1 MADQPSIF
9 NKRATEKLR
18 NPDDLDKYVRI
29 THPSVWM
36 VLGACAILIV
46 GLLAWGV
53 FGAVTTSVSGM
64 GVVVNGK
71 AVCYLDAED
80 ATKVDEGDTAVVD
93 GVQMKVA
100 AVSTVPMSREE
111 VDRELQSDYLLS
123 ALMNSDWAY
132 KVVFEGDT
140 SDMTQGVPVDMS
152 ITVERIAPISL
163 VLGSSS

>member
-1 MADQPSIF
+1 MADQPNIF

-64 GVVVNGK
+64 GVVVNGE
-71 AVCYLDAED
+71 AVCYLGAED
-80 ATKVDEGDTAVVD
+80 ATKVDEGDAAVVD

-100 AVSTVPMSREE
+100 AVSAVPMSREE
-111 VDRELQSDYLLS
+111 VGRELQSDYLLS
-123 ALMNSDWAY
+123 ALMSSDWAY

-140 SDMTQGVPVDMS
+140 SDMTQDVPVDMS

-163 VLGSSS
+163 ILGSSS

>member
-1 MADQPSIF
+1 VADQPNIF

-46 GLLAWGV
+46 GLLIWGV

-64 GVVVNGK
+64 GVVVNGE

-140 SDMTQGVPVDMS
+140 SDMTQDVPVDMS

-163 VLGSSS
+163 ILRS

>member
-1 MADQPSIF
+1 MADQPNTNIF

-46 GLLAWGV
+46 GLLIWGV

-64 GVVVNGK
+64 GVVVNGE
-71 AVCYLDAED
+71 AVCYLGAED
-80 ATKVDEGDTAVVD
+80 ATKVDEGDAAVVD

-100 AVSTVPMSREE
+100 AVSAVPMSREE
-111 VDRELQSDYLLS
+111 VGRELQSDYLLS
-123 ALMNSDWAY
+123 ALMSSDWAY

-140 SDMTQGVPVDMS
+140 SDMTQGVPVDTS

-163 VLGSSS
+163 ILRS

>member
-1 MADQPSIF
+1 MADQPNIF

-46 GLLAWGV
+46 GLLIWGV

-64 GVVVNGK
+64 GVVVNGE

-140 SDMTQGVPVDMS
+140 SDMTQDVPVDMS

-163 VLGSSS
+163 ILGSSS